1 MARDEALATYDRRRG
16 DIARLIDVLQMEL
29 DAHRD
34 KARADRHPWGFAGD
48 LQKVREDLIELVG
61 FMSQMER
68 ERVEDFLAEADAAP
82 VPTPVPGGPP
92 PTLHCPACG
101 RRIDI
106 TKAP

>member
-16 DIARLIDVLQMEL
+16 DIARLLDVLQMEL
-29 DAHRD
+29 DAHRE
-34 KARADRHPWGFAGD
+34 KARAAKHPWGFAGD
-48 LQKVREDLIELVG
+48 LQKVREDLIEVVG

-68 ERVEDFLAEADAAP
+68 ERVEDFLAEAQAVPAP
-82 VPTPVPGGPP
+82 SGPP

>member
-1 MARDEALATYDRRRG
+1 MSRDEALATYDRRRG

-29 DAHRD
+29 DAHRE
-34 KARADRHPWGFAGD
+34 KARADRHVWGCAGD

-68 ERVEDFLAEADAAP
+68 ERVEDFLADAEA
-82 VPTPVPGGPP
+82 TPARGGPP

-106 TKAP
+106 TRAP